1 MRIVSRLDIKN
12 DYLIKG
18 LALEGLRKLG
28 NAKDFAKKYYQ
39 FGIDEIIYIDTV
51 ASLYSREGIFK
62 ILMETVQEV
71 FVPITV
77 GGGIRTV
84 NDAYKYFDHGADKIF
99 INTAAVENPEI
110 IDKLVNK
117 FGSANITLSVET
129 IKDQDGEKWGVYT
142 SNGRD
147 KSNKELSE
155 WILEATERGVGEIF
169 ITSVNFDGFQQGFDY
184 ELMSHILA
192 ISNLP
197 VVLSGGFG
205 QIKHLENLSQK
216 LSGIAVGS
224 SLHYGKIEIL
234 EIKDKLKSLNFE
246 VRNE

>member
-129 IKDQDGEKWGVYT
+129 IKDQEGETWGVYT

-184 ELMSHILA
+184 ELMSHILS

-234 EIKDKLKSLNFE
+234 EIKDKLKSMNFE

>member
-1 MRIVSRLDIKN
+1 
-12 DYLIKG
+12 
-18 LALEGLRKLG
+18 
-28 NAKDFAKKYYQ
+28 
-39 FGIDEIIYIDTV
+39 
-51 ASLYSREGIFK
+51 
-62 ILMETVQEV
+62 METVQEV

-129 IKDQDGEKWGVYT
+129 IKDQEGETWGVYT

-169 ITSVNFDGFQQGFDY
+169 ITSVNFDGFQQGFHY
-184 ELMSHILA
+184 ELMSHILS

-234 EIKDKLKSLNFE
+234 EIKDKLKSMNFE

>member
-12 DYLIKG
+12 DFLIKG

-28 NAKDFAKKYYQ
+28 NAKDFAKKYYKS
-39 FGIDEIIYIDTV
+39 GIDEIIYIDTV

-77 GGGIRTV
+77 GGGIRNV
-84 NDAYKYFDHGADKIF
+84 DDAYKYFDHGADKIF

-110 IDKLVNK
+110 IDKLVSK
-117 FGSANITLSVET
+117 FGSANITLSIET
-129 IKDQDGEKWGVYT
+129 IKHQEDETWGVYT

-147 KSNKELSE
+147 KSNKELSD
-155 WILEATERGVGEIF
+155 WISEATDRGVGEIF
-169 ITSVNFDGFQQGFDY
+169 ITSVNFDGFQKGFDI
-184 ELMSHILA
+184 ELMLNILE

-197 VVLSGGFG
+197 IVLSGGFG
-205 QIKHLENLSQK
+205 EINHLENLSQK
-216 LSGIAVGS
+216 LSGIAIGS
-224 SLHYGKIEIL
+224 SFHYGKIEIQ
-234 EIKDKLKSLNFE
+234 EVKDKFKTMNYE
-246 VRNE
+246 VRGE

>member
-84 NDAYKYFDHGADKIF
+84 NDAYKYFASLLH
-99 INTAAVENPEI
+99 N
-110 IDKLVNK
+110 NK
-117 FGSANITLSVET
+117 FKINFRLNAGDIFCFNNRRVLHGRTEFDPNSGHRHLQGYYMDRDEIRGRLS
-129 IKDQDGEKWGVYT
+129 
-142 SNGRD
+142 
-147 KSNKELSE
+147 
-155 WILEATERGVGEIF
+155 F
-169 ITSVNFDGFQQGFDY
+169 
-184 ELMSHILA
+184 
-192 ISNLP
+192 
-197 VVLSGGFG
+197 
-205 QIKHLENLSQK
+205 LENQ
-216 LSGIAVGS
+216 I
-224 SLHYGKIEIL
+224 
-234 EIKDKLKSLNFE
+234 D
-246 VRNE
+246 

>member
-129 IKDQDGEKWGVYT
+129 FKDQEGETWGVYT

-184 ELMSHILA
+184 ELMSHILS

>member
-28 NAKDFAKKYYQ
+28 NANEFAKKYYTS
-39 FGIDEIIYIDTV
+39 GIDELIYIDTV

-62 ILMETVQEV
+62 ILTETVQNV

-77 GGGIRTV
+77 GGGIRSV
-84 NDAYKYFDHGADKIF
+84 DDAYKYFDHGADKIF
-99 INTAAVENPEI
+99 INTAAVENPKI
-110 IDKLVNK
+110 INQLVNN

-129 IKDQDGEKWGVYT
+129 IKDQENQIWGVYT

-147 KSNKELSE
+147 RSDKELGE

-169 ITSVNFDGFQQGFDY
+169 ITSVNFDGFQQGFDID
-184 ELMSHILA
+184 LMNNILS
-192 ISNLP
+192 ISKLP
-197 VVLSGGFG
+197 IVLSGGFG
-205 QIKHLENLSQK
+205 QIKHLEKLSKK
-216 LSGIAVGS
+216 LSGIAIGS
-224 SLHYGKIEIL
+224 SLHYEKVQIT
-234 EIKDKLKSLNFE
+234 EIKETLKALNFE
-246 VRNE
+246 VRSG

>member
-28 NAKDFAKKYYQ
+28 NAKDFAKKYYES
-39 FGIDEIIYIDTV
+39 GIDEIIYIDTV

-62 ILMETVQEV
+62 ILLETVQEV

-77 GGGIRTV
+77 GGGIRSID
-84 NDAYKYFDHGADKIF
+84 DAYKYFDHGADKIF
-99 INTAAVENPEI
+99 VNTAAVENPRI
-110 IDKLVNK
+110 IDELVNS
-117 FGSANITLSVET
+117 FGSANISLSIET
-129 IKDQDGEKWGVYT
+129 IQNQEDQTWGVYT

-147 KSNKELSE
+147 KSNRELTQ

-169 ITSVNFDGFQQGFDY
+169 ITSVNYDGFQQGFDFQ
-184 ELMSHILA
+184 LMSNIIEL
-192 ISNLP
+192 SNLP
-197 VVLSGGFG
+197 IILSGGFG
-205 QIKHLENLSQK
+205 EIEHLEKLSKK
-216 LSGIAVGS
+216 LSGIAIGS
-224 SLHYGKIEIL
+224 SLHYGKTNISD
-234 EIKDKLKSLNFE
+234 IKDKLKSLNFE

>member
-12 DYLIKG
+12 DFLIKG

-28 NAKDFAKKYYQ
+28 NAKDFAKKYYKS
-39 FGIDEIIYIDTV
+39 GIDEIIYIDTV

-77 GGGIRTV
+77 GGGIRNV
-84 NDAYKYFDHGADKIF
+84 DDAYKYFDHGADKIF

-110 IDKLVNK
+110 IDKLVSK
-117 FGSANITLSVET
+117 FGSANITLSIET
-129 IKDQDGEKWGVYT
+129 IKHQEDETWGVYT

-147 KSNKELSE
+147 KSNKELSD
-155 WILEATERGVGEIF
+155 WISEATDRGVGEIF
-169 ITSVNFDGFQQGFDY
+169 ITSVNFDGFQKGFDI
-184 ELMSHILA
+184 ELMLNILE

-197 VVLSGGFG
+197 IVLSGGFG
-205 QIKHLENLSQK
+205 EINHLENLSQK
-216 LSGIAVGS
+216 LSGIAIGS
-224 SLHYGKIEIL
+224 SFHYGKIEIQ
-234 EIKDKLKSLNFE
+234 EVKDKFKTMNYE
-246 VRNE
+246 VRGA

>member
-28 NAKDFAKKYYQ
+28 NAKDFAKKYYES
-39 FGIDEIIYIDTV
+39 GIDEIIYIDTV

-77 GGGIRTV
+77 GGGIRNV
-84 NDAYKYFDHGADKIF
+84 DDAYKYFDHGADKIF

-110 IDKLVNK
+110 IDKLVNN
-117 FGSANITLSVET
+117 FGSANITLSIET
-129 IKDQDGEKWGVYT
+129 IKDQDSEAWGVYT

-147 KSNKELSE
+147 KSNRELSE

-169 ITSVNFDGFQQGFDY
+169 ITSVNFDGFQKGFDI
-184 ELMSHILA
+184 ELMSKILS
-192 ISNLP
+192 ISKLP
-197 VVLSGGFG
+197 IVLSGGFG
-205 QIKHLENLSQK
+205 EIKHLEKLSQK
-216 LSGIAVGS
+216 LSGIAIGS
-224 SLHYGKIEIL
+224 SLHYEKVEIS
-234 EIKDKLKSLNFE
+234 EIKDKLKTMNYE

>member
-12 DYLIKG
+12 DFLIKG

-28 NAKDFAKKYYQ
+28 GAKDFAKKYYKS
-39 FGIDEIIYIDTV
+39 GIDEMIYIDTV

-77 GGGIRTV
+77 GGGIRNV
-84 NDAYKYFDHGADKIF
+84 EDAYKYFDHGADKIF

-110 IDKLVNK
+110 IDKLVSK
-117 FGSANITLSVET
+117 FGSANITLSIET
-129 IKDQDGEKWGVYT
+129 IKDQEDKTWGVYT

-147 KSNKELSE
+147 KSNKELND
-155 WILEATERGVGEIF
+155 WVLEATERGIGEIF
-169 ITSVNFDGFQQGFDY
+169 ITSVNFDGFQKGFDI
-184 ELMSHILA
+184 ELMSNILE

-197 VVLSGGFG
+197 IVLSGGFG
-205 QIKHLENLSQK
+205 EINHLENLSQK
-216 LSGIAVGS
+216 LSGIAIGS
-224 SLHYGKIEIL
+224 SFHYGKIEIL
-234 EIKDKLKSLNFE
+234 EVKDKLKSMNYE
-246 VRNE
+246 VRSE

>member
-12 DYLIKG
+12 DFLIKG

-28 NAKDFAKKYYQ
+28 NANDFAKKYYKS
-39 FGIDEIIYIDTV
+39 GIDEIIYIDTV

-77 GGGIRTV
+77 GGGIRNV
-84 NDAYKYFDHGADKIF
+84 DDAYKYFDHGADKIF
-99 INTAAVENPEI
+99 INTAAVENPKI
-110 IDKLVNK
+110 IDKLVSK
-117 FGSANITLSVET
+117 FGSANITLSIET
-129 IKDQDGEKWGVYT
+129 IKDQEDETWGVYT

-147 KSNKELSE
+147 KSNKELSD
-155 WILEATERGVGEIF
+155 WVSEATDRGVGEIF
-169 ITSVNFDGFQQGFDY
+169 ITSVNFDGFQKGFDI
-184 ELMSHILA
+184 ELMLNILE

-197 VVLSGGFG
+197 IVLSGGFG
-205 QIKHLENLSQK
+205 EINHLENLSQK
-216 LSGIAVGS
+216 LSGIAIGS
-224 SLHYGKIEIL
+224 SFHYGKIEIQ
-234 EIKDKLKSLNFE
+234 EVKDKLKTMNYE

>member
-28 NAKDFAKKYYQ
+28 NAKDFAKKYYES
-39 FGIDEIIYIDTV
+39 GIDEIIYIDTV

-77 GGGIRTV
+77 GGGIRNV
-84 NDAYKYFDHGADKIF
+84 DDAYKYFDHGADKIF
-99 INTAAVENPEI
+99 VNTAAVENPKI
-110 IDKLVNK
+110 IDKLVNN
-117 FGSANITLSVET
+117 FGSANITLSIET
-129 IKDQDGEKWGVYT
+129 IKDQDSEAWGVYT

-147 KSNKELSE
+147 KSNRELSE
-155 WILEATERGVGEIF
+155 WVFEATERGVGEIF
-169 ITSVNFDGFQQGFDY
+169 ITSVNFDGFQKGFDI
-184 ELMSHILA
+184 ELMSKILS
-192 ISNLP
+192 ISKLP
-197 VVLSGGFG
+197 IVLSGGFG
-205 QIKHLENLSQK
+205 EINHLEKLSQK
-216 LSGIAVGS
+216 LSGIAIGS
-224 SLHYGKIEIL
+224 SLHYEKVEISK
-234 EIKDKLKSLNFE
+234 IKDKLKTMNYE

>member
-84 NDAYKYFDHGADKIF
+84 ND
-99 INTAAVENPEI
+99 
-110 IDKLVNK
+110 
-117 FGSANITLSVET
+117 LSL
-129 IKDQDGEKWGVYT
+129 I
-142 SNGRD
+142 
-147 KSNKELSE
+147 
-155 WILEATERGVGEIF
+155 
-169 ITSVNFDGFQQGFDY
+169 
-184 ELMSHILA
+184 HI
-192 ISNLP
+192 
-197 VVLSGGFG
+197 
-205 QIKHLENLSQK
+205 
-216 LSGIAVGS
+216 
-224 SLHYGKIEIL
+224 
-234 EIKDKLKSLNFE
+234 
-246 VRNE
+246 

>member
-12 DYLIKG
+12 DFLIKG

-28 NAKDFAKKYYQ
+28 NANDFAKKYYKS
-39 FGIDEIIYIDTV
+39 GIDEIIYIDTV

-77 GGGIRTV
+77 GGGIRNV
-84 NDAYKYFDHGADKIF
+84 EDAYKYFDHGADKIF
-99 INTAAVENPEI
+99 INTAAVENPKI
-110 IDKLVNK
+110 IDKLVSK
-117 FGSANITLSVET
+117 FGSANITLSIET
-129 IKDQDGEKWGVYT
+129 IKDQEDETWGVYT

-147 KSNKELSE
+147 KSNKELSD
-155 WILEATERGVGEIF
+155 WVSEATDRGVGEIF
-169 ITSVNFDGFQQGFDY
+169 ITSVNFDGFQKGFDI
-184 ELMSHILA
+184 ELMLNILE

-197 VVLSGGFG
+197 IVLSGGFG
-205 QIKHLENLSQK
+205 EINHLENLSQK
-216 LSGIAVGS
+216 LSGIAIGS
-224 SLHYGKIEIL
+224 SFHYGKIEIQ
-234 EIKDKLKSLNFE
+234 EVKDKLKIMNYE

>member
-77 GGGIRTV
+77 GGGIRSIEDIQTAL
-84 NDAYKYFDHGADKIF
+84 NAGADKVA
-99 INTAAVENPEI
+99 INTKAVQDPRFIKRASEI
-110 IDKLVNK
+110 
-117 FGSANITLSVET
+117 FGSQCIVVAIVPIVGHRASQIMHKGFYNILGARAMDINSWVRKQIKSV
-129 IKDQDGEKWGVYT
+129 
-142 SNGRD
+142 
-147 KSNKELSE
+147 
-155 WILEATERGVGEIF
+155 
-169 ITSVNFDGFQQGFDY
+169 
-184 ELMSHILA
+184 A
-192 ISNLP
+192 ISCFNHQSLQHFACWHRKTT
-197 VVLSGGFG
+197 SH
-205 QIKHLENLSQK
+205 QRHL
-216 LSGIAVGS
+216 
-224 SLHYGKIEIL
+224 H
-234 EIKDKLKSLNFE
+234 
-246 VRNE
+246 

>member
-129 IKDQDGEKWGVYT
+129 IKDQEGETWGKYT
-142 SNGRD
+142 TNGRD

-184 ELMSHILA
+184 ELMSHILS

-224 SLHYGKIEIL
+224 SLHYGKSEIL
-234 EIKDKLKSLNFE
+234 EIKDKLKSMNFE

>member
-12 DYLIKG
+12 DFLIKG

-28 NAKDFAKKYYQ
+28 NAKDFAKKYYKS
-39 FGIDEIIYIDTV
+39 GIDEIIYIDTV

-77 GGGIRTV
+77 GGGIRNV
-84 NDAYKYFDHGADKIF
+84 DDAYKYFDHGADKIF

-110 IDKLVNK
+110 IDKLVSK
-117 FGSANITLSVET
+117 FGSANITLSIET
-129 IKDQDGEKWGVYT
+129 IKDQEDETWGVYT

-147 KSNKELSE
+147 KSNKELSD
-155 WILEATERGVGEIF
+155 WISEATDRGVGEIF
-169 ITSVNFDGFQQGFDY
+169 ITSVNFDGFQKGFDI
-184 ELMSHILA
+184 ELMLNILE

-197 VVLSGGFG
+197 IVLSGGFG
-205 QIKHLENLSQK
+205 EINHLENLSQK
-216 LSGIAVGS
+216 LSGIAIGS
-224 SLHYGKIEIL
+224 SFHYGKIEIQ
-234 EIKDKLKSLNFE
+234 EVKDKFKTMNYE
-246 VRNE
+246 VRGE